1 MELQFWEE
9 DEEFWVRVHLHDREM
24 KDFEDVRVEW
34 EENQCSDCARFQGSF
49 YKAKIQLRGHD
60 LEKAVLRDGTEL
72 SLTSRI

>member
-34 EENQCSDCARFQGSF
+34 E
-49 YKAKIQLRGHD
+49 KK
-60 LEKAVLRDGTEL
+60 
-72 SLTSRI
+72 